1 MEEEGN
7 LKGLSLQAFQNS
19 YFAGLIRTCPF
30 PVFPVIVPVPVKFG
44 IPTYPPFAVV
54 HWYPA
59 PSIMTVFV
67 KYKPE

>member
-1 MEEEGN
+1 MEEEGS

-44 IPTYPPFAVV
+44 MRHTRLLLWSTGIP
-54 HWYPA
+54 HRQ
-59 PSIMTVFV
+59 S
-67 KYKPE
+67 